1 MNATDNASNSIK
13 GRPTS
18 IPLLIAFGVLGVA
31 AYYAGPTVMAY
42 AFLFQEEAKSR
53 SIYESTRKSNAQG
66 LAEISDSR
74 EMPTPVG
81 GPSGGLPGAMP
92 DPEELFKR
100 RDVNGDGK
108 LEGSEISERMQ
119 SRVAGLD
126 KDGDGAI
133 SKEEFMAQRQ
143 PGRNANSP
151 SAPFADAVSTADAV
165 PTDLKPETAATPVT
179 DEPAKE
185 APKE

>member
-1 MNATDNASNSIK
+1 MNATDNASNPIK

-18 IPLLIAFGVLGVA
+18 FPLLIAFGVLGVA

-53 SIYESTRKSNAQG
+53 SIYESTRKSNAQE
-66 LAEISDSR
+66 LAKISDST
-74 EMPTPVG
+74 EMPT
-81 GPSGGLPGAMP
+81 
-92 DPEELFKR
+92 
-100 RDVNGDGK
+100 
-108 LEGSEISERMQ
+108 
-119 SRVAGLD
+119 
-126 KDGDGAI
+126 
-133 SKEEFMAQRQ
+133 

-151 SAPFADAVSTADAV
+151 SAPSADAV